1 MHGSQTRRGFL
12 GGMFTGVGV
21 GAIALSGCVD
31 QPGAPA
37 WTGIV
42 DPEPVA
48 ARAGLRYA
56 NVRPTRVPAVRQ
68 ARPVLAH

>member
-12 GGMFTGVGV
+12 GGMFTGVG
-21 GAIALSGCVD
+21 AIGLVGCVD
-31 QPGAPA
+31 QPDAPT

-48 ARAGLRYA
+48 APAGLRYA
-56 NVRPTRVPAVRQ
+56 NVLPTQVPAVRQ
-68 ARPVLAH
+68 ARPVLAR